1 MNIDLTSPAFKA
13 NPYPLYARL
22 RDEAPIQRLMLSK
35 KQPMWLIT
43 RYADV
48 VALLK
53 DDRFSKDKRATM
65 TPEQAKHQPW
75 VPAIFKPMERNMLDL
90 DDPDHGRLRGL
101 VHKAFTP
108 RLIAHMQERIQRLA
122 DDLLDRVQRR
132 GRMDII
138 KDYALPI
145 PTTIIAEMLG
155 VPASDHARFHR
166 WSNNLTSAGMT
177 GLDML
182 KAMPSAIGF
191 LRYSRSLVKARRLS
205 PGDDLI
211 SGLVQAEEAGD
222 RLSEDELVSMIVL
235 LLIAGHETTVNLIG
249 NGMQALLEHPD
260 QLDRLRRNPA
270 LLKTAVEELARF
282 NSPVALATERYARQ
296 DIEWHGVTIPRGEL
310 VFGALAS
317 ANRDE
322 RQFAEPDRLDLGR
335 DPNKHLAFGQGAHY
349 CLGAPLARMEAQI
362 AIGTLLQRVEELRPA
377 LAPQALRW
385 RKGLVLRGLTALP
398 VALA

>member
-1 MNIDLTSPAFKA
+1 MNIDLNSPAFKA
-13 NPYPLYARL
+13 NPYPVYARL

-53 DDRFSKDKRATM
+53 DDRFSKDKRASL
-65 TPEQAKHQPW
+65 TPEQAKNQPW

-122 DDLLDRVQRR
+122 NDLLDRVQRR

-155 VPASDHARFHR
+155 VPASDHGKFHR
-166 WSNNLTSAGMT
+166 WSNNLTSSGMT

-191 LRYSRSLVKARRLS
+191 LRYSRSLVKARRLN

-211 SGLVQAEEAGD
+211 SGLVLAEEAGD

-249 NGMQALLEHPD
+249 NGMQALLEHPN
-260 QLDRLRRNPA
+260 QLDQLRRNPA

-296 DIEWHGVTIPRGEL
+296 DIDWHGVTIRRGEL
-310 VFGALAS
+310 VFGALAA

-362 AIGTLLQRVEELRPA
+362 AISTLLQRFEDLRPA